1 MNQVLDGIFVN
12 FGRVGLIHVLGL
24 NDAGVPISN
33 IPVAWG
39 SQNLLPVNLQSGAGA
54 SKLLSGVFA
63 AMVLNGQHGVRN
75 DLLGVNLRGQSGHKL
90 VLGHHTHVDD
100 GEVNLRRHLSGHW
113 RGWDKPVLAIGVNV
127 LGSDKDWWHATP
139 VLNHI
144 SFEDCLPS
152 LDGDNRVGTV
162 GLKGRGLLNRGI
174 SSKVIVPLNR
184 EDRSGHVIG
193 PNVGGGGAPERN
205 GVGGDG
211 PVGWVPSFN
220 FLARHSVWGCLVSK
234 KRKNLDTLMPKFK
247 TLQTMILLFYLNVD
261 FFNVKTVYLFILF
274 L

>member
-1 MNQVLDGIFVN
+1 MNLSIFN
-12 FGRVGLIHVLGL
+12 NIGLKNIILPL
-24 NDAGVPISN
+24 NKRILYQFYNMA
-33 IPVAWG
+33 
-39 SQNLLPVNLQSGAGA
+39 
-54 SKLLSGVFA
+54 
-63 AMVLNGQHGVRN
+63 
-75 DLLGVNLRGQSGHKL
+75 
-90 VLGHHTHVDD
+90 
-100 GEVNLRRHLSGHW
+100 
-113 RGWDKPVLAIGVNV
+113 
-127 LGSDKDWWHATP
+127 

-144 SFEDCLPS
+144 SFEDCLPG

-184 EDRSGHVIG
+184 EDRSGHIIG

-247 TLQTMILLFYLNVD
+247 TLQKVKQMWINDEWRSLFVLGCVIKELVRILQPCVPAQSWLAYCRDFYKHRCSAD
-261 FFNVKTVYLFILF
+261 F
-274 L
+274 